1 MILDSSHKV
10 PCECVSDMYHNLTV
24 VVMTIGMM
32 FWIWLDFAASW
43 FVHQSHLVI
52 TYICRILSLN
62 SLTCDGDIELQ
73 C

>member
-10 PCECVSDMYHNLTV
+10 PCECVSDMCHNLTV

-52 TYICRILSLN
+52 YAVYYP
-62 SLTCDGDIELQ
+62 
-73 C
+73 